1 MKPTD
6 LITLVVLDDGAT
18 YSAVEGCALIV
29 VTRADLERVEQM
41 SGDASDFRPVVEI
54 GLGEVPA

>member
-18 YSAVEGCALIV
+18 YSAVEGCGLIV

-41 SGDASDFRPVVEI
+41 GGDASDFRPVVEI
-54 GLGEVPA
+54 GLCEATA